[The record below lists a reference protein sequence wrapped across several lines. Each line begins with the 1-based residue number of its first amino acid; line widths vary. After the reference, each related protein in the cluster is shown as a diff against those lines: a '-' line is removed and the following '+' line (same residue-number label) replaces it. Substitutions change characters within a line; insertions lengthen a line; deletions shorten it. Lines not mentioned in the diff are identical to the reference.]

1 MNRIRVLKVL
11 LVLVGLTLFAG
22 IYPLVIAL
30 KDYPHSDVSAG
41 DQMILG
47 IYFPIGIFLAL
58 AARNPLANRS
68 LIVCIAWSTLAHD
81 AVMVVQG
88 FQAGTI
94 RGDIPGFGVVALICI
109 ALLVLTPAKQ
119 PELATP
125 HVTSGWSSRSEAGGG
140 KSLLPTVIN
149 SKED

>member
-11 LVLVGLTLFAG
+11 LVLVGLTLLAG
-22 IYPLVIAL
+22 IYPLLMAL

-58 AARNPLANRS
+58 AARNPSANRS

-94 RGDIPGFGVVALICI
+94 RGDIPGFGVVGLICI
-109 ALLVLTPAKQ
+109 ALLVLAPAKQ
-119 PELATP
+119 SEFATP
-125 HVTSGWSSRSEAGGG
+125 HATPDQSAKSETSW
-140 KSLLPTVIN
+140 
-149 SKED
+149 

>member
-1 MNRIRVLKVL
+1 MNRITVLKVL

-22 IYPLVIAL
+22 LCPLVMAL
-30 KDYPHSDVSAG
+30 KDYPHSDVSAS

-58 AARNPLANRS
+58 AARNPSENRS

-94 RGDIPGFGVVALICI
+94 RGDIPGFGLIGLICI
-109 ALLVLTPAKQ
+109 ALLVLAPAKQ
-119 PELATP
+119 SDLATA
-125 HVTSGWSSRSEAGGG
+125 HVTS
-140 KSLLPTVIN
+140 
-149 SKED
+149 D